1 VTSRYRNYV
10 NETAKYTGLLDEI
23 AGNLVKEMKTADDA
37 LNEWSEEFE
46 QFDNSEIPVV
56 AMLMRTYRDATMPVI
71 AAAMQMGEDEGSVA
85 YAAWVQSLAEY
96 MFVAGAELVASGMS
110 YTVMWHRHN
119 PECEL
124 APYHK
129 DGA

>member
-1 VTSRYRNYV
+1 MTSRFRNYV

-23 AGNLVKEMKTADDA
+23 AGNLVKEMRLADNA
-37 LNEWSEEFE
+37 LNEWAEEGE

-56 AMLMRTYRDATMPVI
+56 QMLMRTYRDATMPLIQV
-71 AAAMQMGEDEGSVA
+71 AMEMGEHEGSIA

-96 MFVAGAELVASGMS
+96 MFVAGAELVASGTQ

-129 DGA
+129 DA